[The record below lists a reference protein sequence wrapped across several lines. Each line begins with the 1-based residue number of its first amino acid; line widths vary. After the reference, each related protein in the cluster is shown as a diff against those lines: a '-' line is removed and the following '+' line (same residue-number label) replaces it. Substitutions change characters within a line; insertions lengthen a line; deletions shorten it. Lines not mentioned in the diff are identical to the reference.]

1 MSSKKIIVTNRGA
14 LRAKY
19 KARGWKRIQE
29 ALNALIAAD
38 AARDLETEV
47 VFLDDKAGMK
57 RLGVAAVTD
66 PLDPKQNKQAIDAI
80 ARGELPAYLMIL
92 GAPDVVA
99 MQSML
104 NPTGDEDLDVPSDL
118 PYACTAPYS
127 RDIDKF
133 LAPTRVVGRLPG
145 IMGDTDASYLV
156 ALLDRATRWSTQH
169 PSRYRKPFS
178 VSAHAWRGSTD
189 KSLRKVF
196 GSAEVELSPES
207 GPKWKKSLLGRMA
220 HFINLHGAMSSPA
233 FYGDPDFPEA
243 HRADGLAGYIREG
256 TIVAAECCYGA
267 ELYVPGEY
275 GTSICNV
282 YLAEGAYAFLGSTT
296 IAYGP
301 ADDNGAAD
309 FICQDFFRHV
319 FEGASTGR
327 ALLQARQEF
336 VRKSAPI
343 DPIDLKTMAQ
353 FYLLGDP
360 SIHPVKPAT
369 RGRATTTR
377 GLAPGLDPKSRAQR
391 RNQLEKKATVI
402 AATHATVRSRADS
415 APSAD
420 IEKKLARLCT
430 ERGIEPMGKASS
442 YTIRAAARPEL
453 VRGNLAKTYA
463 SGGST
468 YHLIAGQKKGA
479 KGTQRAREQL
489 AAAQLAGG
497 PVSASLVPRRRGQGR
512 KASGPAQVRIHD
524 RVVLVARESEG
535 KIVDLYEYMAR

>member
-1 MSSKKIIVTNRGA
+1 MSSKKVIVTNRSA

-19 KARGWKRIQE
+19 KAKGWKRIQE
-29 ALNALIAAD
+29 ALDALIAAD
-38 AARDLETEV
+38 AARDVQTEV

-57 RLGVAAVTD
+57 RRGVAAVTN
-66 PLDPKQNKQAIDAI
+66 PLDAKQNKQAIDAV
-80 ARGELPAYLMIL
+80 ARDELPAYLMIL

-104 NPTGDEDLDVPSDL
+104 NPTGDEDPDVPSDL

-127 RDIDKF
+127 RDIVKF

-145 IMGDTDASYLV
+145 IMGDSDPGYLV
-156 ALLDRATRWSTQH
+156 SLIDRATRWSTQH
-169 PSRYRKPFS
+169 PSRYRKPFG
-178 VSAHAWRGSTD
+178 VSAYAWQGSTN

-196 GSAEVELSPES
+196 GSAEFELSPEG
-207 GPKWKKSLLGRMA
+207 GPKWKKSLLGRMS

-319 FEGASTGR
+319 FDGASTGR

-369 RGRATTTR
+369 RRGTTAKG
-377 GLAPGLDPKSRAQR
+377 GLAPGQDPKSRAQR
-391 RNQLEKKATVI
+391 RDQLQKTATI
-402 AATHATVRSRADS
+402 IEATKATVRSKADGT
-415 APSAD
+415 PSAD
-420 IEKKLARLCT
+420 MEQALARLCA
-430 ERGIEPMGKASS
+430 ERGIEPAGKATS
-442 YTIRAAARPEL
+442 YSIQPAARPDL
-453 VRGNLAKTYA
+453 LRGNMAKTYA
-463 SGGST
+463 AGGST
-468 YHLIAGQKKGA
+468 YHLVAGQKKGA
-479 KGTQRAREQL
+479 GVAQRTSAERARE
-489 AAAQLAGG
+489 QLAGG
-497 PVSASLVPRRRGQGR
+497 PVSASLIPRARGR
-512 KASGPAQVRIHD
+512 KARGPAQVRIHD
-524 RVVLVARESEG
+524 RVVLVVRESQGE
-535 KIVDLYEYMAR
+535 IVDMYEYMAR

>member
-1 MSSKKIIVTNRGA
+1 MSSKKVIVTNRGA

-19 KARGWKRIQE
+19 KASGLKRIQA
-29 ALNALIAAD
+29 ALDALIAAD

-57 RLGVAAVTD
+57 RRGAAAVTK
-66 PLDPKQNKQAIDAI
+66 PLDPKQNKQAIDAVV
-80 ARGELPAYLMIL
+80 RDEVPAYLMIL

-99 MQSML
+99 MQSMI
-104 NPTGDEDLDVPSDL
+104 NPTGDEDPDVPSDL
-118 PYACTAPYS
+118 PYACSAPYS
-127 RDIDKF
+127 RDIANF
-133 LAPTRVVGRLPG
+133 LAPTRVVGRMPG
-145 IMGDTDASYLV
+145 IMGDSDPSYLV
-156 ALLDRATRWSTQH
+156 ALIDRATRWSAQH
-169 PSRYRKPFS
+169 PSRYRKAFGL
-178 VSAHAWRGSTD
+178 SAYAWQGSTQ

-196 GSAEVELSPES
+196 GSAEFELSPEG
-207 GPKWKKSLLGRMA
+207 GPKWKKSLLGRMS

-243 HRADGLAGYIREG
+243 HRADVLAGFIREG

-267 ELYVPGEY
+267 ELYVPGEF

-327 ALLQARQEF
+327 AVLQARQEF

-369 RGRATTTR
+369 RRRATATR
-377 GLAPGLDPKSRAQR
+377 GLPSGQDPKSRAQR
-391 RNQLEKKATVI
+391 RQQIQKKAAVI
-402 AATHATVRSRADS
+402 EATKATVRSKADG
-415 APSAD
+415 APTRNM
-420 IEKKLARLCT
+420 EQTLARLCA
-430 ERGIEPMGKASS
+430 ERNIEPTGKAIS
-442 YTIRAAARPEL
+442 YSIRPPARPEL
-453 VRGNLAKTYA
+453 LRSSVAKSYA
-463 SGGST
+463 SGGAT
-468 YHLIAGQKKGA
+468 YHLVAGQKKAASGA
-479 KGTQRAREQL
+479 PRAPRPD
-489 AAAQLAGG
+489 G
-497 PVSASLVPRRRGQGR
+497 PVPASLVPRARGR
-512 KASGPAQVRIHD
+512 KARGPRQVRIHD
-524 RVVLVARESEG
+524 RVVLVVWENQGE
-535 KIVDLYEYMAR
+535 IVDAYEYMAR